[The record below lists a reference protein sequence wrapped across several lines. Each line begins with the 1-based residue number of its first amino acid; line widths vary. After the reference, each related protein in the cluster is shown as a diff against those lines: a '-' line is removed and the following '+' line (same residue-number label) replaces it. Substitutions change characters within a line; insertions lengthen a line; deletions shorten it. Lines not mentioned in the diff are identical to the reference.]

1 MGVSLP
7 VSPCEKK
14 AASMSIKAYKYR
26 IYANTTTTGK
36 LYGVLKLCRHLYNA
50 ALQERRDAYE
60 IKVKRH
66 PGYYDE
72 ETRKELTREYAVGYY
87 EQKRALVEVKE
98 IASHVLQDVV
108 LRVKK
113 AYDTFFRRVKN
124 GETPGYP

>member
-1 MGVSLP
+1 
-7 VSPCEKK
+7 
-14 AASMSIKAYKYR
+14 MSIKAYKYR

-36 LYGVLKLCRHLYNA
+36 LYGVLKLCRQLYNA

-98 IASHVLQDVV
+98 ICPESQEIASHVLQDGV

-113 AYDTFFRRVKN
+113 ASDNFFRRVKN
-124 GETPGYP
+124 GETPGYPVRRIVGSY